1 MRWLHAP
8 LLHFLAGGA
17 VLFLL
22 VHGRGASA
30 PKAPVVDPSGAVVL
44 TAHDV
49 ERLRSDYER
58 ETGLAP
64 TPADEARL
72 VDEAIDEEL
81 LVREARARGLDRN
94 DRSIQTWLATQM
106 AVLTDDA
113 DRAPEALQED
123 ARALGLDRTD
133 VVVRRILVQ
142 KMRLLAARTDDAS
155 PPDDTLRA
163 YYDRHRDDYRAPDRV
178 SFWHVFFANGRGDPR
193 HDAALLRASLER
205 RPMAPEAAARQG
217 DAFPLPPWIAA
228 QAPRQLEK
236 SFGAAFTAELERA
249 TPQTWVGPLASPY
262 GVHLVWVAS
271 REAGGVPPFETVRA
285 RVVERWKD
293 ERRRARVVELLRDL
307 KRRHPLEVESAAWRE
322 RSAS

>member
-1 MRWLHAP
+1 MRWLHTP

-17 VLFLL
+17 VLFVV
-22 VHGRGASA
+22 VHGRGTPPTVA
-30 PKAPVVDPSGAVVL
+30 PSVDTIGAVVL

-49 ERLRSDYER
+49 DRLRTDYER

-64 TPADEARL
+64 TPADEVRL
-72 VDEAIDEEL
+72 VDQAIDEEL

-94 DRSIQTWLATQM
+94 DRSIRTWLTTQM
-106 AVLTDDA
+106 ATLSDGAERTPDA
-113 DRAPEALQED
+113 LLDD
-123 ARALGLDRTD
+123 ARALGLDRSD

-155 PPDDTLRA
+155 PSDDTLRA
-163 YYDRHRDDYRAPDRV
+163 YYDHHRDDYRAPERV
-178 SFWHVFFANGRGDPR
+178 SFWHVFFASTRGDAR
-193 HDAALLRASLER
+193 REATALRASFER
-205 RPMAPEAAARQG
+205 QPVAPETAARQG

-228 QAPRQLEK
+228 QSPRQLEK
-236 SFGAAFTAELERA
+236 FFGAAFTAELGRVA
-249 TPQTWVGPLASPY
+249 PRTWVGPLTSPY

-271 REAGGVPPFETVRA
+271 RDAGGAPPFEAVRG

-293 ERRRARVVELLRDL
+293 ERRRERVVELLRDL
-307 KRRHPLEVESAAWRE
+307 KRRHPLEVESAAWQQ